1 MKWHSIN
8 ISESILSDNVGS
20 GLFVENLYSAVSIFN
35 SSVHNNSGSAGVNIF
50 NGSADLTILGSEIVY
65 NNGFG
70 ILTNTNGGV
79 RNVTYSLI
87 KSNSGPGIAVRLLD
101 KIISNVPQKTILTYS
116 QINNNTVEIDGW
128 CHGKSQINVTGNIFS
143 FSIYALEI
151 KSCIERQATTTHVI
165 ISYNEF
171 FNNKKLAVLIRPM
184 LNMDAIL
191 EFNRFKKQEYGCIL
205 IRNEHFDEDFD
216 ESPTTALLRY
226 NEFYDNSGSY
236 VVNLG
241 LSTYSQLQNLLF
253 TWNYLKNNRI
263 TQPFKL
269 VSRNKVAAVIVVAS
283 SNVIVMRNI
292 IENPLSHYEI
302 GVQLE
307 DQSLIVNTTYNWLG
321 NTDDHFIINRLFHR
335 YVKYFFFFTF
345 ILFNLLFNV

>member
-35 SSVHNNSGSAGVNIF
+35 SSVHNNSGSAGVNVF
-50 NGSADLTILGSEIVY
+50 NGSADITILGSEIID

-70 ILTNTNGGV
+70 ILTNNNGGV

-101 KIISNVPQKTILTYS
+101 KSISHISQKTILTYS
-116 QINNNTVEIDGW
+116 QITNNTVEIDGW
-128 CHGKSQINVTGNIFS
+128 CRGKSQINVTGNIFS
-143 FSIYALEI
+143 FSVYALEI
-151 KSCIERQATTTHVI
+151 KSCIERQANITHVI

-171 FNNKKLAVLIRPM
+171 FNNKKLAILVRPM
-184 LNMDAIL
+184 LNMDAVL
-191 EFNRFKKQEYGCIL
+191 EFNRFKKQEHGCIL

-216 ESPTTALLRY
+216 ESSATAILRY

-253 TWNYLKNNRI
+253 TWNYLKNNKI
-263 TQPFKL
+263 VQPFKS

-283 SNVIVMRNI
+283 SNVLIVRNI
-292 IENPLSHYEI
+292 IENPSSNYEI

-307 DQSLIVNTTYNWLG
+307 DQSLVVNTTYNWLG
-321 NTDDHFIINRLFHR
+321 STDDHFIINRLFHR
-335 YVKYFFFFTF
+335 
-345 ILFNLLFNV
+345 

>member
-1 MKWHSIN
+1 MQ
-8 ISESILSDNVGS
+8 
-20 GLFVENLYSAVSIFN
+20 
-35 SSVHNNSGSAGVNIF
+35 NNSGSAGVNVL
-50 NGSADLTILGSEIVY
+50 NGSADITILGSEIVQ

-70 ILTNTNGGV
+70 ILTNNNGGI

-87 KSNSGPGIAVRLLD
+87 KSNAGPGIAVRLLD
-101 KIISNVPQKTILTYS
+101 KNISNVPQKTILTYS
-116 QINNNTVEIDGW
+116 EITNNTVEIDGW
-128 CHGKSQINVTGNIFS
+128 CRGKSQINVTGNVFS
-143 FSIYALEI
+143 FSVYALEI
-151 KSCIERQATTTHVI
+151 KSCIERQANTTNVI
-165 ISYNEF
+165 ISYNDF
-171 FNNKKLAVLIRPM
+171 SYNKKLAILIRPM

-191 EFNRFKKQEYGCIL
+191 EFNRFKKQEHGCIL

-241 LSTYSQLQNLLF
+241 LSTYSQLHNLLF
-253 TWNYLKNNRI
+253 TWNYLKNNKI
-263 TQPFKL
+263 VQPFKL

-283 SNVIVMRNI
+283 SNVLVVRNI
-292 IENPLSHYEI
+292 IENPLSDYEI

-321 NTDDHFIINRLFHR
+321 NNNDHFIINRLFHR
-335 YVKYFFFFTF
+335 
-345 ILFNLLFNV
+345 

>member
-1 MKWHSIN
+1 MKWHSVN
-8 ISESILSDNVGS
+8 ITETILSDNIGS

-35 SSVHNNSGSAGVNIF
+35 SSIHNNSGNAGVNVF
-50 NGSADLTILGSEIVY
+50 NGSADITILGSDIVH

-70 ILTNTNGGV
+70 ILTNNNGGV
-79 RNVTYSLI
+79 RNVTHSII
-87 KSNSGPGIAVRLLD
+87 KSNSGPGMAVRLLD
-101 KIISNVPQKTILTYS
+101 KSVSNMPQKTILTYS
-116 QINNNTVEIDGW
+116 KITNNTVELDGW
-128 CHGKSQINVTGNIFS
+128 CYGNSMINVTENIFS
-143 FSIYALEI
+143 FSTYALEI
-151 KSCIERQATTTHVI
+151 KSCIERRANTTNVI

-171 FNNKKLAVLIRPM
+171 SNNKKLAILIRPM

-191 EFNRFKKQEYGCIL
+191 EYNRFKKHEYGCIL

-241 LSTYSQLQNLLF
+241 LSTYSQLHSMVF
-253 TWNYLKNNRI
+253 TWNYLKNNKI
-263 TQPFKL
+263 VQPFKL
-269 VSRNKVAAVIVVAS
+269 VSRNKVAAVVVVAS
-283 SNVIVMRNI
+283 INVLINRNI
-292 IENPLSHYEI
+292 IENPLSNYEI

-307 DQSLIVNTTYNWLG
+307 DQSLVVNTTYNWLG

-335 YVKYFFFFTF
+335 
-345 ILFNLLFNV
+345 